1 MKSESLHQTK
11 LRTFRLENR
20 HGERTKNQDKQGQST
35 RKFVFSEEKI
45 AVIELELSLAV
56 FFIRYNSIR
65 TGYDT
70 GIVY

>member
-11 LRTFRLENR
+11 LHTFRLENR

-56 FFIRYNSIR
+56 FSYDI
-65 TGYDT
+65 TG
-70 GIVY
+70 

>member
-1 MKSESLHQTK
+1 

-20 HGERTKNQDKQGQST
+20 HGERTNNQDKQGQGA
-35 RKFVFSEEKI
+35 RKYVFFEEKI

-56 FFIRYNSIR
+56 FFIRYNRIR